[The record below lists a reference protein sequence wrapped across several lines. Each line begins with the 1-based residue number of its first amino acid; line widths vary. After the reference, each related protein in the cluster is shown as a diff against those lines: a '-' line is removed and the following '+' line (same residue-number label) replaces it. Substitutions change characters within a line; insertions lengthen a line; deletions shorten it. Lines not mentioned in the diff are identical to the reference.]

1 MEIPRQELLISE
13 DKYINPL
20 TTVLQEVTPQDYEH
34 APKRIKPQK
43 SLRKSLDEL
52 FPEQKHEDRSI
63 QEAKRILG
71 RRADKFTQ
79 EQLKD
84 TITEIKYLVS
94 TWLDDFERELFEGQT
109 LKELLHE
116 KEGV

>member
-1 MEIPRQELLISE
+1 METPRQELLISE

-20 TTVLQEVTPQDYEH
+20 TTVLKEATPQAYEH
-34 APKRIKPQK
+34 ALKRSKPQK
-43 SLRKSLDEL
+43 SLRKSIDEL
-52 FPEQKHEDRSI
+52 FPEQKYEDRSI

-71 RRADKFTQ
+71 KKADKFTK
-79 EQLKD
+79 EQLRD
-84 TITEIKYLVS
+84 VITEVKYLVS

-109 LKELLHE
+109 LNELLHE